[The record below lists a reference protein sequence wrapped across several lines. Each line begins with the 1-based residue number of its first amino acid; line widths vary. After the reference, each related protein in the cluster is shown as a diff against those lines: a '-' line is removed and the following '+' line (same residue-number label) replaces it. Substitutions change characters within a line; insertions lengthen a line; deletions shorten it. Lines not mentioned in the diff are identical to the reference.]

1 MRAALDHGPIAR
13 STVARIAGLS
23 PAAVSR
29 QCAELIRRGL
39 LREIPDPHPP
49 AGRPHIP
56 VDIDTEQ
63 AVVCGAHIAL
73 RHTTLAVLDLRGRV
87 LARDRIPHPAARDPV
102 RVLDQV
108 AAALPPFLASTAMAS
123 TAMASTAMARA
134 GRHRVAG
141 IGVATGGWVDS
152 GAGVIAGHPLLGWHD
167 IPVRDQLEQLTGLP
181 VRVDGH
187 ARAMVR
193 AEELFG
199 DQRARSSAVHLFA
212 GNVVDAAFAVGGS
225 VHHGPRSAA
234 GAVAHLTVPGRTDP
248 CECGAAGCLQAVA
261 SDGALTAQAAAAG
274 IGPAGT
280 APVSPLANPLV
291 SPLAALL
298 TAARAGDTRAMD
310 LFRRRAQAIG
320 AAVATLLGMLNPGVF
335 IVAEAGVM
343 HLPGC
348 LDALRAEVRV
358 RCPHWPW
365 DDSPEPPVIASSF
378 GDDVLAVAA
387 GTVMLAEIY
396 ADPSTI

>member
-1 MRAALDHGPIAR
+1 MRAALDHGPVAR

-29 QCAELIRRGL
+29 QCAELIRQGL
-39 LREIPDPHPP
+39 LREIPGPHPP

-73 RHTTLAVLDLRGRV
+73 RHTTLAILNLRGQV
-87 LARDRIPHPAARDPV
+87 LGSDRIPHQTARDPGQ
-102 RVLDQV
+102 VLGQV
-108 AAALPPFLASTAMAS
+108 AAALPPFLDSTVLGS
-123 TAMASTAMARA
+123 TVLGSTVLGRA
-134 GRHRVAG
+134 GRRRVAG

-167 IPVRDQLEQLTGLP
+167 IHVRDQLEQLTGLP

-193 AEELFG
+193 AEDLFG
-199 DQRARSSAVHLFA
+199 DQRARSGALHLFA
-212 GNVVDAAFAVGGS
+212 GNVVDAAFAVGGT

-234 GAVAHLTVPGRTDP
+234 GAVAHLAVPGRTDP

-261 SDGALTAQAAAAG
+261 SDGALAAQAVAAG
-274 IGPAGT
+274 IGPAG
-280 APVSPLANPLV
+280 NPQA

-298 TAARAGDTRAMD
+298 AAAKAGDPRAAD
-310 LFRRRAQAIG
+310 LFRQRARAIG
-320 AAVATLLGMLNPGVF
+320 AAAATLLGMLNPGVL

-348 LDALRAEVRV
+348 LDVLRAEVRD
-358 RCPHWPW
+358 RCPHWPR

-378 GDDVLAVAA
+378 GSDVLAVAA

-396 ADPSTI
+396 TDPSAIKLN